1 MISDE
6 AVRNIQ
12 KRKLRRIIGETDF
25 IISLRRPY
33 TLSEAHEISELKLE
47 KIKFQLELNYLMLQ
61 DVDGSDERKQLEEER
76 KELQESLA
84 AELSNGLE
92 ILETLTNNLRDMGA
106 YDKAEELE
114 ILRDVRESELEEV
127 KGKAP

>member
-1 MISDE
+1 MISEE
-6 AVRNIQ
+6 AIRNIQ
-12 KRKLRRIIGETDF
+12 KRKLRRLIGETEF
-25 IISLRRPY
+25 LLSLRRPS
-33 TLSEAHEISELKLE
+33 TLSEAHDISEMTLE

-61 DVDGSDERKQLEEER
+61 DVDGTDDRKQLEEER

-92 ILETLTNNLRDMGA
+92 ILDSLMDNLRDIGS

-127 KGKAP
+127 KGQP